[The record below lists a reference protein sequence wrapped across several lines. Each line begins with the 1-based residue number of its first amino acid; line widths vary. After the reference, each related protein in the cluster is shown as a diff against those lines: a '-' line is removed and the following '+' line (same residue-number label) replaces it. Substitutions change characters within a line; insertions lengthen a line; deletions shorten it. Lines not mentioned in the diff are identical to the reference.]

1 MKYSF
6 SFNSAI
12 RLIRLLVL
20 FCIHFRGYLSYDLSH
35 VIVFVTMKV
44 TAIILISVILLHI
57 VVVSTVR
64 YQPNWESLDTRPLP
78 KWYDEAKIG
87 IFLHW
92 GVFSVPAVQSA
103 WFWYQWK
110 TQKLPNI
117 VKFMEENYPPGFTYA
132 DFAAQF
138 HATFYNPNSWADLF
152 QASGAKYVIMQC
164 YTVI

>member
-1 MKYSF
+1 
-6 SFNSAI
+6 
-12 RLIRLLVL
+12 
-20 FCIHFRGYLSYDLSH
+20 
-35 VIVFVTMKV
+35 MKV

-152 QASGAKYVIMQC
+152 QASGAKYVIMLYKELRIELYMYFDIRYLNKYC
-164 YTVI
+164 RDTCMSLKLVTFHKYRC